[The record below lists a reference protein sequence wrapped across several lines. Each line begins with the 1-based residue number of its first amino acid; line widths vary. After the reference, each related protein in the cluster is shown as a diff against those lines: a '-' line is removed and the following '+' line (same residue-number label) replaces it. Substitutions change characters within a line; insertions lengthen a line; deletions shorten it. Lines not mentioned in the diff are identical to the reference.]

1 MVTMFVGYM
10 LLDSGGTPLVTSSIV
25 DVLGNQEVL
34 FAGAMT
40 AINSV
45 VAEVTKT
52 KVKYVR
58 TEKYHLYFAYS
69 SDLILVLISDRED
82 SRLRQLADMVLN
94 EVLRTVDDSS
104 KLVYDFEAKRVIN
117 GIIRKVIV
125 EYLPSV
131 SNLIRI
137 AEMIIA
143 FVNSVGKGRNIGLG
157 KILFLPGELESAPVS
172 VKPST
177 GKVRVEGLIESFLE
191 GNFERVVKDAP
202 ALFESDHARI
212 LYAKAALKLNS
223 FSPEVKAPPLSQVY
237 SVILGVEDGL
247 AKELLMAELRRFL
260 EPGTYYEKEG
270 VVEDNL
276 FRISEKFKE
285 HGNHGTI
292 YMALTMPT
300 GKAELLELA
309 ELLMGDQYPY
319 FKRVL
324 KTSPSFMKA
333 SILRSEGFA
342 EWNVAIGNIKYE
354 LSNVPSNLAE
364 VAYNYLIA
372 LQFVLLNNLMEKDM
386 DLESGRKIL
395 NENLAY
401 VEKWYGSLKKLSKRV
416 PNDILAANYWFTYN
430 ALTSLLLLAI
440 PVEEARKLVPTYGKK
455 VVDVVKW
462 LLNAAKENRISV
474 DMYVMSMMGM
484 LAAYSRLS
492 FFTGKSIPDLP
503 YYVKQIVTP
512 ELARIGKSSL
522 HHYLHVRVDVLEALG
537 YLANFITIDSVRRK
551 LLEEV
556 AVNLEETYRTSRYI
570 PIVSTLAAL
579 NAIKFYTLCGTENA
593 KERARKIAEET
604 SSIND
609 FFTSLTIKCTEINE
623 VPKETPTPYDIFI

>member
-223 FSPEVKAPPLSQVY
+223 FSPEVKAPPLSQV
-237 SVILGVEDGL
+237 
-247 AKELLMAELRRFL
+247 
-260 EPGTYYEKEG
+260 
-270 VVEDNL
+270 
-276 FRISEKFKE
+276 
-285 HGNHGTI
+285 
-292 YMALTMPT
+292 
-300 GKAELLELA
+300 
-309 ELLMGDQYPY
+309 
-319 FKRVL
+319 
-324 KTSPSFMKA
+324 
-333 SILRSEGFA
+333 
-342 EWNVAIGNIKYE
+342 
-354 LSNVPSNLAE
+354 
-364 VAYNYLIA
+364 
-372 LQFVLLNNLMEKDM
+372 
-386 DLESGRKIL
+386 
-395 NENLAY
+395 
-401 VEKWYGSLKKLSKRV
+401 
-416 PNDILAANYWFTYN
+416 
-430 ALTSLLLLAI
+430 
-440 PVEEARKLVPTYGKK
+440 
-455 VVDVVKW
+455 
-462 LLNAAKENRISV
+462 
-474 DMYVMSMMGM
+474 
-484 LAAYSRLS
+484 
-492 FFTGKSIPDLP
+492 
-503 YYVKQIVTP
+503 
-512 ELARIGKSSL
+512 
-522 HHYLHVRVDVLEALG
+522 
-537 YLANFITIDSVRRK
+537 
-551 LLEEV
+551 
-556 AVNLEETYRTSRYI
+556 
-570 PIVSTLAAL
+570 
-579 NAIKFYTLCGTENA
+579 
-593 KERARKIAEET
+593 
-604 SSIND
+604 
-609 FFTSLTIKCTEINE
+609 
-623 VPKETPTPYDIFI
+623 